1 MSSPYRDPLSRRE
14 REILNLIAA
23 GRTSRQIA
31 ADLGIAWKTVVCH
44 RTRIMQ
50 KLGLHRTADVV
61 RYAITCRQGLPAAE
75 QQLLEDEALSRL
87 REAEK
92 VWRIAGQHYNDF
104 VARAGAASWKT
115 DVDYRAALHSAGREE
130 REASEKYA
138 AAVEVVAEL
147 VLKAR
152 HGGFQP

>member
-61 RYAITCRQGLPAAE
+61 RYAITCRQDLPAAE
-75 QQLLEDEALSRL
+75 QELLEQEALSRL
-87 REAEK
+87 REAENA
-92 VWRIAGQHYNDF
+92 WRMAGQHYKDV

-115 DVDYRAALHSAGREE
+115 DADYQAAVCSADREE
-130 REASEKYA
+130 REALKKYA
-138 AAVEVVAEL
+138 AAVEVLAEL

-152 HGGFQP
+152 QGGFQP